1 MEDADNFDEMVGK
14 NVQVLRESIGIS
26 QAKLADAVSSQGRS
40 SLHQQTIVKIEKGT
54 RPLKLSEAVELAWAL
69 DTKVE
74 LLFEADELVIDRA
87 ARLRSCIE
95 RFHEAERGIAAA
107 AKHFDTARGALA
119 LWAGSARGHVPANVI
134 KQAEYLANRDVITQI
149 KVAMQEEENSRQQY
163 QDVDGQ
169 REVVPSDYHR
179 DGAGAQ

>member
-1 MEDADNFDEMVGK
+1 MQPTTQPAPAAARTHSGFGEAGAPRTAAATDAACERSEDGGP
-14 NVQVLRESIGIS
+14 QC
-26 QAKLADAVSSQGRS
+26 
-40 SLHQQTIVKIEKGT
+40 
-54 RPLKLSEAVELAWAL
+54 AL

-95 RFHEAERGIAAA
+95 RFHEAERGITAA
-107 AKHFDTARGALA
+107 AKNFDTARGALA

-134 KQAEYLANRDVITQI
+134 KQAEYLASLDVITQI

-163 QDVDGQ
+163 QVVDGQ
-169 REVVPSDYHR
+169 REVVPSDYHA

>member
-26 QAKLADAVSSQGRS
+26 QTKLAEAVSSQGRS

-69 DTKVE
+69 DTKVD

-107 AKHFDTARGALA
+107 AKHIDKARGALA

-149 KVAMQEEENSRQQY
+149 KVAM
-163 QDVDGQ
+163 
-169 REVVPSDYHR
+169 
-179 DGAGAQ
+179 

>member
-1 MEDADNFDEMVGK
+1 MEDADNFDVMVGK

-26 QAKLADAVSSQGRS
+26 QSKLADAVSGQGPS

-69 DTKVE
+69 DTKVD

-107 AKHFDTARGALA
+107 VKHFDKARGALA

-149 KVAMQEEENSRQQY
+149 KVAMQEEENSQQQY
-163 QDVDGQ
+163 QVVDEQ